1 MPISEAD
8 YDAVF
13 GNAWHVNGAAIKKRL
28 CYVTYAGTPSG
39 NVTPEFIGQSLLDTS
54 NSDFYMAVGLTNT
67 DWKKSGSD

>member
-1 MPISEAD
+1 MPMSSAD

-13 GNAWHVNGAAIKKRL
+13 GSAWHVNGDQVKKRL
-28 CYVTYAGTPSG
+28 IYATYAGTPGG
-39 NVTPEFIGQSLLDTS
+39 NVTPEFIGQWLLDTS